1 MKNPSS
7 YVYPVVFTYEDD
19 QISITFPD
27 FPGCVSAADTE
38 AEAFANAREALGGH
52 IWCMEQDHDPIPE
65 PTPINAVP
73 LEPGEVVSLLEVFMP
88 AVRMAQE
95 NRSISR
101 TVTLP
106 AWLNARAL
114 EKGVNFS
121 QVLQEALRSKLG
133 A

>member
-1 MKNPSS
+1 MKHSDT
-7 YVYPVVFTYEDD
+7 YLYPVVFTYEDD
-19 QISITFPD
+19 QISITFRD

-52 IWCMEQDHDPIPE
+52 IWCMEQDHDPIPAA
-65 PTPINAVP
+65 TALHDVP
-73 LEPGEVVSLLEVFMP
+73 LEAGQVVALLEVFMP

-106 AWLNARAL
+106 AWLNAAAL
-114 EKGVNFS
+114 AKGVNFS